1 MKNNEVIELNGG
13 VKLENNV
20 EGLVKTVGVRGL
32 DIHKAKELGV
42 FQHISLLLCSMHTTV
57 CAAYKIFSGVD
68 YLLSEVGA
76 KKHEIKKACNDF
88 EIAFDKF
95 FRFFKN
101 YYIDDGESEWDR
113 NIEVAN
119 DVENLY
125 HKIME
130 WSQLPEN
137 WQLGDEQRT
146 RNANDEI
153 IKVQADD
160 ITLVFNKC
168 ELKRELVGEIKES
181 WCVTKYDVHDHSQT
195 TVNTDMDK
203 ASAIMV
209 AKRLSAEDEKNFYT
223 ATTIREY
230 TETKSEAIPFRV
242 FRGNKTVGKHK
253 KILK

>member
-20 EGLVKTVGVRGL
+20 EEIIKTVGVRGL
-32 DIHKAKELGV
+32 DIQKAKELGV

-57 CAAYKIFSGVD
+57 CAAYKIFSSVD
-68 YLLSEVGA
+68 YLLTQVGA

-88 EIAFDKF
+88 EVSFDKF
-95 FRFFKN
+95 FRFFKD
-101 YYIDDGESEWDR
+101 YYVDDYENERDR
-113 NIEVAN
+113 DIEVAN

-146 RNANDEI
+146 KNTNGEI
-153 IKVQADD
+153 IKVQTED
-160 ITLVFNKC
+160 ITLTFNKC
-168 ELKRELVGEIKES
+168 DLKKELVSEIKES
-181 WCVTKYDVHDHSQT
+181 WCVTKYDVHERAQT
-195 TVNTDMDK
+195 TINTGMDK

-230 TETKSEAIPFRV
+230 TENKSEAIPFRV
-242 FRGNKTVGKHK
+242 FRGNKTVGTHK
-253 KILK
+253 KTFK